1 MKALIVDAL
10 AHGRGRRL
18 STLDVI
24 GAGPRTLA
32 GVLEALGVEYLLQPA
47 SRYLEEPHPQG
58 FDLLLVSAMSGDL
71 PTAARVVKRWKREQG
86 GPAVLG
92 GPAASDP
99 WGALRKTGVDV
110 AVVGEGEYALSELV
124 DSGLDPTGVR
134 GAAYWDGGEVRL
146 NPLRPVQPPTVF
158 SEYPPSTKAVTQ
170 YPLYRSAR
178 VYVEVVRGCSNYHRA
193 RLDPRGCEG
202 CERCTRG
209 RLEERYT
216 CPRGIPPGC
225 GYCSVPSLHGPPRSR
240 GVELVVGEAE
250 ELLGLGVRRLVLSA
264 PGFLDYMRER
274 LVHPHPLTDPRSPEP
289 NYQALEELLSSLTS
303 LPRVEAGEASVMV
316 ENLKPSLVTP
326 RAAELLGKYLAGTPV
341 SIGLETGCPH
351 HSRAIGRPNTPEEA
365 LQAVRLLKAAGL
377 RPYVYVIHGLPGQ
390 TRETSR
396 KTEEAIE
403 KSAHAG
409 AERVILYRFQSL
421 PASAFSGQPS
431 GPPSTRD
438 EDSKAIAQAAERINR
453 EARRGLV
460 GQRIWVVAAERYRGD
475 PERWVAYPLKHGP
488 VVLVGGA
495 LREGAL
501 VQVRVTGL
509 LGRRMVCAQPL
520 TPKK

>member
-1 MKALIVDAL
+1 MRRAL
-10 AHGRGRRL
+10 A
-18 STLDVI
+18 V
-24 GAGPRTLA
+24 
-32 GVLEALGVEYLLQPA
+32 
-47 SRYLEEPHPQG
+47 
-58 FDLLLVSAMSGDL
+58 LLLALALVLA
-71 PTAARVVKRWKREQG
+71 V
-86 GPAVLG
+86 PA
-92 GPAASDP
+92 PSSP
-99 WGALRKTGVDV
+99 
-110 AVVGEGEYALSELV
+110 
-124 DSGLDPTGVR
+124 
-134 GAAYWDGGEVRL
+134 GEV
-146 NPLRPVQPPTVF
+146 LR
-158 SEYPPSTKAVTQ
+158 A
-170 YPLYRSAR
+170 
-178 VYVEVVRGCSNYHRA
+178 
-193 RLDPRGCEG
+193 
-202 CERCTRG
+202 
-209 RLEERYT
+209 
-216 CPRGIPPGC
+216 
-225 GYCSVPSLHGPPRSR
+225 
-240 GVELVVGEAE
+240 VEL
-250 ELLGLGVRRLVLSA
+250 LRRW
-264 PGFLDYMRER
+264 
-274 LVHPHPLTDPRSPEP
+274 
-289 NYQALEELLSSLTS
+289 
-303 LPRVEAGEASVMV
+303 
-316 ENLKPSLVTP
+316 
-326 RAAELLGKYLAGTPV
+326 
-341 SIGLETGCPH
+341 
-351 HSRAIGRPNTPEEA
+351 
-365 LQAVRLLKAAGL
+365 GL